1 MGETSPAEQRWLLK
15 EEARCVG
22 RGAWRRVDR
31 VRFCSRVFLVEKA
44 GWDSDLQM
52 RKKRLVIDLRPLNLH
67 MQEFKTRYETLSQL
81 GTLIADGETCAF
93 LSFDLA
99 DAYACLQ
106 IRPEFQQYFGFN
118 IQGRLYEMQ
127 ALPFGWSV
135 SPYAFCTAMKVLVR
149 LLRSP
154 DLPSVSQQQ
163 REQEQPD
170 GAVA

>member
-1 MGETSPAEQRWLLK
+1 MRNPPISRLAPGYLRAYAYDSPENLRREHRI
-15 EEARCVG
+15 EERTPN
-22 RGAWRRVDR
+22 R
-31 VRFCSRVFLVEKA
+31 
-44 GWDSDLQM
+44 
-52 RKKRLVIDLRPLNLH
+52 I
-67 MQEFKTRYETLSQL
+67 LSYHYL
-81 GTLIADGETCAF
+81 YRSNGETCAF

-106 IRPEFQQYFGFN
+106 IRPEFQQYFGVN

-127 ALPFGWSV
+127 ALPFGWSI